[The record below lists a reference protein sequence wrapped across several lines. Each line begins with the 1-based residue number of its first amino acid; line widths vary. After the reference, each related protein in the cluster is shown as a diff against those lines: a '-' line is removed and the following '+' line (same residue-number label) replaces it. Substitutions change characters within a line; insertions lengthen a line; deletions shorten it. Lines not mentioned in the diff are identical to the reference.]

1 MNDRRSATPN
11 RRATHRVLTAA
22 LRSVG
27 GGRRAEAGES
37 EAAAQTAGTKP
48 RYPAGAHTRGS
59 RDINTQTGDFDLGY
73 LAAVHEKTWELTEG
87 DDEMECNLKK

>member
-1 MNDRRSATPN
+1 MIVVQP
-11 RRATHRVLTAA
+11 HLTDVPHIVYSR
-22 LRSVG
+22 LRSDL
-27 GGRRAEAGES
+27 S
-37 EAAAQTAGTKP
+37 EVVEELRQVSLKQPLKLQAQSHDTL
-48 RYPAGAHTRGS
+48 REHTRGS